1 MLQNVNVHHENK
13 KLNRNVYNTVRSLFY
28 FEILDFES
36 KLLQI
41 KAELHTEFFFLS
53 GIRWVKQSKS
63 DQYHKVKLCFGPEG
77 HCDIMFCSL

>member
-41 KAELHTEFFFLS
+41 KAELHTEFFLS
-53 GIRWVKQSKS
+53 GIR
-63 DQYHKVKLCFGPEG
+63 
-77 HCDIMFCSL
+77 